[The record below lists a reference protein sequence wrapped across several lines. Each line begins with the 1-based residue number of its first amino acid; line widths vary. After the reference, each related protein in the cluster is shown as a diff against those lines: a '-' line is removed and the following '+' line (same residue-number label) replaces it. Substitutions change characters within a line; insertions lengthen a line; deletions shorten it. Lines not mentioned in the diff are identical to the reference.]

1 MKSLKYLNF
10 YLLRYKTRLL
20 LGTLFVTIS
29 NLFAIYPAEILRKGI
44 DMVQQGIEVYFIM
57 QGTAAAKELKTQ
69 FFYVLLGLGAIVI
82 AAALLK
88 GLFMFFMRQT
98 IIVMSRL
105 IEYDLK
111 NDIYKQYQKLDLAFY
126 KRNKTGDL
134 MARIGEDVSQVR
146 MYVGPAIMYAISTVT
161 LFILVLVKMLSVQP
175 VFTVYVLTPLPLLAV
190 AIYYVNSRVIKK
202 SERVQRQLGVISS
215 RVQESFS
222 GVRVVKAY
230 NREAFQEEQFAADA
244 EAYMQRNTELVQ
256 ISALFAPMITL
267 LVGLSTIITV
277 VIGVYQVRA
286 GEISAGT
293 IAEFILYVNMLT
305 WPVASIGWVTSIVQ
319 RAAAS
324 QQRINEFMNQ
334 KPEVVNPT
342 QASFNLRGELVFE
355 HVSFTYPESGIDAL
369 YDVSFNLEQGKSLA
383 IVGRTGSGKST
394 LAALITRQY
403 DPTQG
408 TIEVDGKDLR
418 EINLSDYR
426 SQLAYVPQEVFLFSE
441 TIAENIAF
449 GLNSDGS
456 EQAETS
462 KLIRESADDAAILE
476 SIEDFPEQFE
486 TRIGERGVTLS
497 GGQKQR
503 ISLARA
509 LVRNP
514 KLLVLDDCLSAVDTA
529 TEERVLQRLRVKMK
543 ERTSVIVAHRI
554 STIKHCDT
562 IIVLEHGRIAEHG
575 NHEQL
580 LSLEGIYAGMHRKQ
594 LLDEANSI

>member
-1 MKSLKYLNF
+1 MKSLKYLNT

-20 LGTLFVTIS
+20 FGTLFVTIS

-44 DMVQQGIEVYFIM
+44 DMVQYGIEVYFLM
-57 QGTAAAKELKTQ
+57 EGSEAASELKRQ

-134 MARIGEDVSQVR
+134 MARIGEDVGQVR
-146 MYVGPAIMYAISTVT
+146 MYIGPAIMYAISTIT
-161 LFILVLVKMLSVQP
+161 LFVLVLVRMLSVQP
-175 VFTVYVLTPLPLLAV
+175 VFTAYVLMPLPFLAV

-230 NREAFQEEQFAADA
+230 NREPFHEDQFAADA
-244 EAYMQRNTELVQ
+244 ETYKQRNTELVQ

-277 VIGVYQVRA
+277 IIGVHQVRA

-293 IAEFILYVNMLT
+293 IAEFILYVGMLT

-324 QQRINEFMNQ
+324 QERINEFMHQ
-334 KPEVVNPT
+334 VPEVVNPSI
-342 QASFNLRGELVFE
+342 QPFDLNGKLEFE
-355 HVSFTYPESGIDAL
+355 HVSFTYPESGIEAL
-369 YDVSFNLEQGKSLA
+369 HDVSFSLDAGKSIA

-408 TIEVDGKDLR
+408 KILVDREDLR

-426 SQLAYVPQEVFLFSE
+426 RQLAYVPQEVFLFSE
-441 TIAENIAF
+441 TINENIAF
-449 GLNSDGS
+449 GFDQINRELKDFESKIR
-456 EQAETS
+456 QA
-462 KLIRESADDAAILE
+462 ADDASLLD
-476 SIEDFPEQFE
+476 SIEEFPEGFQ

-509 LVRNP
+509 LVRDP
-514 KLLVLDDCLSAVDTA
+514 KLLILDDCLSAVDTA
-529 TEERVLQRLRVKMK
+529 TEERVLQRLRIKMK
-543 ERTSVIVAHRI
+543 ERSSVMIAHRI

-562 IIVLEHGRIAEHG
+562 ILVLEHGRIAEQG

-580 LSLEGIYAGMHRKQ
+580 LALDGIYAGMHRKQ
-594 LLDEANSI
+594 LLEEANAI

>member
-1 MKSLKYLNF
+1 MKSLKFLNS

-20 LGTLFVTIS
+20 FGTLFVTIS

-44 DMVQQGIEVYFIM
+44 DMVQHGIEVYFIM
-57 QGTAAAKELKTQ
+57 QGTAAGEELKTR

-105 IEYDLK
+105 VEYDLK

-146 MYVGPAIMYAISTVT
+146 MYIGPAIMYAISTLT
-161 LFILVLVKMLSVQP
+161 LFVLVLVRMLSVQP
-175 VFTVYVLTPLPLLAV
+175 VFTFYVLMPLPLLAF

-202 SERVQRQLGVISS
+202 SERVQQQLGIISS

-230 NREAFQEEQFAADA
+230 NREAFQEKQFAADA
-244 EAYMQRNTELVQ
+244 EAYKQRNTELVQ

-277 VIGVYQVRA
+277 IIGVYQVRA

-342 QASFNLRGELVFE
+342 TEPFNLKGNLTFDR
-355 HVSFTYPESGIDAL
+355 VSFTYPESGIEAL
-369 YDVSFNLEQGKSLA
+369 HDVSFSIDSGKSLA

-394 LAALITRQY
+394 LSALITRQY
-403 DPTQG
+403 DPTRGEIQ
-408 TIEVDGKDLR
+408 IDGNDLR

-441 TIAENIAF
+441 TISENIAF

-462 KLIRESADDAAILE
+462 KLIREAADDAAILE

-562 IIVLEHGRIAEHG
+562 IIVLEHGRIAEQG

-580 LSLEGIYAGMHRKQ
+580 LALDGIYAGMHRKQ
-594 LLDEANSI
+594 LLDEANVI

>member
-57 QGTAAAKELKTQ
+57 QGTAAADELKTQ

-244 EAYMQRNTELVQ
+244 EAYKQRNTELVQ

-277 VIGVYQVRA
+277 IIGVYQVRA

-342 QASFNLRGELVFE
+342 QTSFNLRGELVFE

-418 EINLSDYR
+418 EINLSDFR

-449 GLNSDGS
+449 GLNSDAY

-462 KLIRESADDAAILE
+462 KLIREAADDAAILE

-562 IIVLEHGRIAEHG
+562 IIVLENGRIAEQG

-594 LLDEANSI
+594 LLDEANVI

>member
-1 MKSLKYLNF
+1 MKSLKYLNK

-20 LGTLFVTIS
+20 LGTVFVTIS

-44 DMVQQGIEVYFIM
+44 DMVQHGIEVYFLM
-57 QGTAAAKELKTQ
+57 QGTEAAAELKRQ

-146 MYVGPAIMYAISTVT
+146 MYVGPAIMYAISTIT
-161 LFILVLVKMLSVQP
+161 LFLLVLMRMLSVQP
-175 VFTVYVLTPLPLLAV
+175 VFTAYVLAPLPFLAI

-230 NREAFQEEQFAADA
+230 NREAFQEAQFAADA
-244 EAYMQRNTELVQ
+244 EAYKQRNTELVQ

-277 VIGVYQVRA
+277 IIGVHQVRA

-293 IAEFILYVNMLT
+293 IAEFILYVGMLT

-324 QQRINEFMNQ
+324 QERLNEFMNQ
-334 KPEVVNPT
+334 VPEVVNPST
-342 QASFNLRGELVFE
+342 QPFDLKGKLEFN
-355 HVSFTYPESGIDAL
+355 HVTFSYPESGIEAL
-369 YDVSFNLEQGKSLA
+369 HDVSFSLEPGKSLA

-408 TIEVDGKDLR
+408 KILVDREDLR

-426 SQLAYVPQEVFLFSE
+426 RQLSYVPQEVFLFSE
-441 TIAENIAF
+441 TIEENIAF
-449 GLNSDGS
+449 GFAQNNGGLKDS
-456 EQAETS
+456 ESKIRQA
-462 KLIRESADDAAILE
+462 ADDAAILE
-476 SIEDFPEQFE
+476 SIEDFPEAFQ

-509 LVRNP
+509 LVRDP
-514 KLLVLDDCLSAVDTA
+514 KLLILDDCLSAVDTA
-529 TEERVLQRLRVKMK
+529 TEERVLQRLRIKMK
-543 ERTSVIVAHRI
+543 ERSSVMIAHRI

-562 IIVLEHGRIAEHG
+562 ILVLEHGRIAEQG

-580 LSLEGIYAGMHRKQ
+580 LALDGIYAGMHRKQ
-594 LLDEANSI
+594 LLDEANAI

>member
-57 QGTAAAKELKTQ
+57 QGTAAADELKTQ

-277 VIGVYQVRA
+277 IIGVYQVRA

-342 QASFNLRGELVFE
+342 QTSFNLRGELVFE

-562 IIVLEHGRIAEHG
+562 IIVLEHGRIADHG

-580 LSLEGIYAGMHRKQ
+580 LSVEGIYAGMHRKQ

>member
-57 QGTAAAKELKTQ
+57 QGTAAADELKTQ

-244 EAYMQRNTELVQ
+244 EAYKQRNTELVQ

-277 VIGVYQVRA
+277 IIGVYQVRA

-449 GLNSDGS
+449 GLNSDAY

-509 LVRNP
+509 LVRDP
-514 KLLVLDDCLSAVDTA
+514 KLLILDDCLSAVDTA

-562 IIVLEHGRIAEHG
+562 IIVLEHGRIAEQG
-575 NHEQL
+575 NHEKL
-580 LSLEGIYAGMHRKQ
+580 LALDGVYAGMHRKQ
-594 LLDEANSI
+594 LLDEANVI

>member
-1 MKSLKYLNF
+1 MKSLKYLNA
-10 YLLRYKTRLL
+10 YLFRYKTRLL

-29 NLFAIYPAEILRKGI
+29 NLFAIYPAEVLRKGI
-44 DMVQQGIEVYFIM
+44 DMVQHGIEVYFLM
-57 QGTAAAKELKTQ
+57 QGTEAAEALKSQ
-69 FFYVLLGLGAIVI
+69 FFYLLLGLGAIVI
-82 AAALLK
+82 VAALLK

-134 MARIGEDVSQVR
+134 MARISEDVSQVR

-161 LFILVLVKMLSVQP
+161 LFILVLVRMLSVQP
-175 VFTVYVLTPLPLLAV
+175 VFTFYVLIPLPLLAI

-202 SERVQRQLGVISS
+202 SERVQQQLGIISS

-222 GVRVVKAY
+222 GVRVIKAY
-230 NREAFQEEQFAADA
+230 NREAFQESLFSNDA
-244 EAYMQRNTELVQ
+244 EAYKQRNTELVQ

-277 VIGVYQVRA
+277 IIGVTQVRA

-334 KPEVVNPT
+334 TPEVLNPT
-342 QASFNLRGELVFE
+342 DETFDLKGNLVFE
-355 HVSFTYPESGIDAL
+355 SVSFTYPESGIEAL
-369 YDVSFNLEQGKSLA
+369 HDVSFSLAEGKSLG
-383 IVGRTGSGKST
+383 IVGRTGAGKST
-394 LAALITRQY
+394 LAALLTRQY
-403 DPTQG
+403 DPTRGQVC
-408 TIEVDGKDLR
+408 VDGQNLR
-418 EINLSDYR
+418 TINLADYR
-426 SQLAYVPQEVFLFSE
+426 TQLAYVPQEVFLFSE
-441 TIAENIAF
+441 TIEENIAF
-449 GLNSDGS
+449 GLDKNRQVGDNTTGKVSL
-456 EQAETS
+456 A
-462 KLIRESADDAAILE
+462 ADDAAILD
-476 SIEDFPEQFE
+476 SIQAFPEGFQ

-514 KLLVLDDCLSAVDTA
+514 KLLILDDCLSAIDTA

-543 ERTSVIVAHRI
+543 ERTSVFIAHRI
-554 STIKHCDT
+554 STIKHCDS
-562 IIVLEHGRIAEHG
+562 ILVLEHGRIAEKGTHD
-575 NHEQL
+575 EL
-580 LSLEGIYAGMHRKQ
+580 IAIDGIYAGMYRKQ
-594 LLDEANSI
+594 LLEEAAVF

>member
-1 MKSLKYLNF
+1 
-10 YLLRYKTRLL
+10 
-20 LGTLFVTIS
+20 
-29 NLFAIYPAEILRKGI
+29 
-44 DMVQQGIEVYFIM
+44 
-57 QGTAAAKELKTQ
+57 
-69 FFYVLLGLGAIVI
+69 
-82 AAALLK
+82 
-88 GLFMFFMRQT
+88 
-98 IIVMSRL
+98 
-105 IEYDLK
+105 
-111 NDIYKQYQKLDLAFY
+111 
-126 KRNKTGDL
+126 
-134 MARIGEDVSQVR
+134 
-146 MYVGPAIMYAISTVT
+146 
-161 LFILVLVKMLSVQP
+161 
-175 VFTVYVLTPLPLLAV
+175 
-190 AIYYVNSRVIKK
+190 
-202 SERVQRQLGVISS
+202 
-215 RVQESFS
+215 
-222 GVRVVKAY
+222 
-230 NREAFQEEQFAADA
+230 
-244 EAYMQRNTELVQ
+244 
-256 ISALFAPMITL
+256 MITL

-277 VIGVYQVRA
+277 IIGVYQVRA

-418 EINLSDYR
+418 EINLSDFR

-449 GLNSDGS
+449 GLNSDAY

-509 LVRNP
+509 LVRDP
-514 KLLVLDDCLSAVDTA
+514 KLLILDDCLSAVDTA

-562 IIVLEHGRIAEHG
+562 IILLENGRIAEQG

-594 LLDEANSI
+594 LLDEANVI

>member
-1 MKSLKYLNF
+1 MKSLKYLNS
-10 YLLRYKTRLL
+10 YLLRYKTRLV

-44 DMVQQGIEVYFIM
+44 DMVQQGIEVYFII
-57 QGTAAAKELKTQ
+57 QGTAAAEELKSQ
-69 FFYVLLGLGAIVI
+69 FFYLLLGLGAIVI

-146 MYVGPAIMYAISTVT
+146 MYIGPAIMYAISTLT
-161 LFILVLVKMLSVQP
+161 LFVLVLVRMLSVQP
-175 VFTVYVLTPLPLLAV
+175 TFTAYVLTPLPLLAV

-230 NREAFQEEQFAADA
+230 NREAFQEAQFAADA
-244 EAYMQRNTELVQ
+244 EAYKQRNTELVQ

-277 VIGVYQVRA
+277 IIGVHQVRA

-324 QQRINEFMNQ
+324 QERINEFMNQ

-342 QASFNLRGELVFE
+342 KQPFNLEGELVFD

-369 YDVSFNLEQGKSLA
+369 QNVSFNLEPGKSLA
-383 IVGRTGSGKST
+383 IVGRTGAGKST

-408 TIEVDGKDLR
+408 SIRVDGMDLR
-418 EINLSDYR
+418 EINLADYR
-426 SQLAYVPQEVFLFSE
+426 MQLAYVPQEVFLFSE
-441 TIAENIAF
+441 TVAENIAF
-449 GLNSDGS
+449 GLNTGEAASD
-456 EQAETS
+456 EVLKEIKEA
-462 KLIRESADDAAILE
+462 ADDAAILE
-476 SIEDFPEQFE
+476 SIEAFPEQFE

-514 KLLVLDDCLSAVDTA
+514 KLLLLDDCLSAVDTA

-543 ERTSVIVAHRI
+543 ERTSVIIAHRI
-554 STIKHCDT
+554 STIKHCDS
-562 IIVLEHGRIAEHG
+562 ILVLENGRIAEQG

-580 LSLEGIYAGMHRKQ
+580 LGMDGIYAGMYRKQ
-594 LLDEANSI
+594 LLDEAMM

>member
-1 MKSLKYLNF
+1 MKSLKYLNS
-10 YLLRYKTRLL
+10 YLLRYKTRLV

-57 QGTAAAKELKTQ
+57 QGTAAADELKSQ
-69 FFYVLLGLGAIVI
+69 FFYLLLGLGAIVI

-111 NDIYKQYQKLDLAFY
+111 NDIYTQYQKLDLAFY

-146 MYVGPAIMYAISTVT
+146 MYIGPAIMYAISTLT
-161 LFILVLVKMLSVQP
+161 LFVLVLVKMLSVQP
-175 VFTVYVLTPLPLLAV
+175 TFTFYVLIPLPFLAV

-202 SERVQRQLGVISS
+202 SERVQRQLGIISS

-230 NREAFQEEQFAADA
+230 NREAFHEEQFAADA
-244 EAYMQRNTELVQ
+244 EAYKQRNTELVQ

-277 VIGVYQVRA
+277 IIGVHQVRA

-334 KPEVVNPT
+334 TPEVVNPT
-342 QASFNLRGELVFE
+342 TQPFNLKGELVFD
-355 HVSFTYPESGIDAL
+355 HVSFTYPESGIEAL
-369 YDVSFNLEQGKSLA
+369 NNVSFCLGQGKSLA

-403 DPTQG
+403 DPTLG
-408 TIEVDGKDLR
+408 SIRVDGTDLR
-418 EINLSDYR
+418 DINLSAYR
-426 SQLAYVPQEVFLFSE
+426 MQLAYVPQEVFLFSE

-449 GLNSDGS
+449 GLTTSETASDKVLK
-456 EQAETS
+456 EIKEA
-462 KLIRESADDAAILE
+462 ADDAAILD
-476 SIEDFPEQFE
+476 SIEAFPEQFE

-514 KLLVLDDCLSAVDTA
+514 NLLILDDCLSAVDTA
-529 TEERVLQRLRVKMK
+529 TEERVLQRLRAKMK

-554 STIKHCDT
+554 STVKHCDT
-562 IIVLEHGRIAEHG
+562 IIVLENGRIAEQG

-580 LSLEGIYAGMHRKQ
+580 LGLDGIYAGMHRKQ
-594 LLDEANSI
+594 LLDEANLI

>member
-57 QGTAAAKELKTQ
+57 QGTTAADELKTQ

-175 VFTVYVLTPLPLLAV
+175 IFTVYVLTPLPLLAV
-190 AIYYVNSRVIKK
+190 AIYFVNSRVIKK
-202 SERVQRQLGVISS
+202 SERVQRQLGLISS

-230 NREAFQEEQFAADA
+230 NREAFQEEMFAADA
-244 EAYMQRNTELVQ
+244 EAYKQRNTELVQ

-277 VIGVYQVRA
+277 IIGVHQVRA

-334 KPEVVNPT
+334 QPEVVNPT
-342 QASFNLRGELVFE
+342 LQQFSLKGELVFK
-355 HVSFTYPESGIDAL
+355 HVSFTYPESGIEAL
-369 YDVSFNLEQGKSLA
+369 HDVSFTLEAGKSLA

-408 TIEVDGKDLR
+408 KIEVDGNNLQ
-418 EINLSDYR
+418 EINLADYR

-441 TIAENIAF
+441 TIAENISF
-449 GLNSDGS
+449 GLNTYGSDQIDNS
-456 EQAETS
+456 T
-462 KLIRESADDAAILE
+462 LIKEAADDAAILE
-476 SIEDFPEQFE
+476 SIEGFPEQFE

-514 KLLVLDDCLSAVDTA
+514 KLLILDDCLSAVDTA

-562 IIVLEHGRIAEHG
+562 IIVLEQGRIAERG

-580 LSLEGIYAGMHRKQ
+580 LALDGIYAGMHRKQ
-594 LLDEANSI
+594 LLDEANVI

>member
-1 MKSLKYLNF
+1 MKSLKYLNS
-10 YLLRYKTRLL
+10 YLLRYKTRLV

-57 QGTAAAKELKTQ
+57 QGTTAADELKTQ

-175 VFTVYVLTPLPLLAV
+175 IFTVYVLTPLPLLAV
-190 AIYYVNSRVIKK
+190 AIYFVNSRVIKK
-202 SERVQRQLGVISS
+202 SERVQRQLGLISS

-230 NREAFQEEQFAADA
+230 NREAFQETQFAADA
-244 EAYMQRNTELVQ
+244 EAYKQRNTELVQ

-277 VIGVYQVRA
+277 IIGVHQVRA

-334 KPEVVNPT
+334 QPEVVNPT
-342 QASFNLRGELVFE
+342 TEPFNLKGNLAFDR
-355 HVSFTYPESGIDAL
+355 VSFTYPESGIEAL
-369 YDVSFNLEQGKSLA
+369 HDVSFTLEAGKSLA

-408 TIEVDGKDLR
+408 KIEVDGNNLK
-418 EINLSDYR
+418 EINLADYR

-441 TIAENIAF
+441 TIAENISF
-449 GLNSDGS
+449 GLNTYGSDQIDNS
-456 EQAETS
+456 T
-462 KLIRESADDAAILE
+462 LIKEAADDAAILE
-476 SIEDFPEQFE
+476 SIEGFPEQFE

-514 KLLVLDDCLSAVDTA
+514 KLLILDDCLSAVDTA
-529 TEERVLQRLRVKMK
+529 TEERVLQRLRLKMK

-554 STIKHCDT
+554 STVKHCDT
-562 IIVLEHGRIAEHG
+562 IIVLEHGRIVERG

-580 LSLEGIYAGMHRKQ
+580 VGLNGIYAGMHRKQ
-594 LLDEANSI
+594 QLDDVLA

>member
-57 QGTAAAKELKTQ
+57 QGTAAADELKTQ

-277 VIGVYQVRA
+277 IIGVYQVRA

-342 QASFNLRGELVFE
+342 QESFNLRGELVFE

-514 KLLVLDDCLSAVDTA
+514 ELLVLDDCLSAVDTA

-562 IIVLEHGRIAEHG
+562 IIVLEHGRIAEQG

-594 LLDEANSI
+594 LLDEANVI

>member
-1 MKSLKYLNF
+1 MKSLKYLNS
-10 YLLRYKTRLL
+10 YLLRYKTRLV

-57 QGTAAAKELKTQ
+57 QGTTAAVELKTQ

-175 VFTVYVLTPLPLLAV
+175 IFTVYVLTPLPLLAV
-190 AIYYVNSRVIKK
+190 AIYFVNSRVIKK
-202 SERVQRQLGVISS
+202 SERVQRQLGLISS

-230 NREAFQEEQFAADA
+230 NREAFQEEMFAADA
-244 EAYMQRNTELVQ
+244 EAYKQRNTELVQ

-277 VIGVYQVRA
+277 IIGVHQVRA

-334 KPEVVNPT
+334 QPEVVNPT
-342 QASFNLRGELVFE
+342 LQQFSLKGELVFK
-355 HVSFTYPESGIDAL
+355 HVSFTYPESGIEAL
-369 YDVSFNLEQGKSLA
+369 HNVSFTLEAGKSLA

-408 TIEVDGKDLR
+408 KIEVDGNNLQ
-418 EINLSDYR
+418 EINLADYR

-441 TIAENIAF
+441 TIAENISF
-449 GLNSDGS
+449 GLNTYGSDQIDNS
-456 EQAETS
+456 T
-462 KLIRESADDAAILE
+462 LIKEAADDAAILE
-476 SIEDFPEQFE
+476 SIEGFPEQFE

-514 KLLVLDDCLSAVDTA
+514 KLLILDDCLSAVDTA

-562 IIVLEHGRIAEHG
+562 IIVLEQGRIAERG

-580 LSLEGIYAGMHRKQ
+580 LALDGIYAGMHRKQ
-594 LLDEANSI
+594 LLDEANVI

>member
-1 MKSLKYLNF
+1 MKSLKYLNS
-10 YLLRYKTRLL
+10 YLLRYKTRLV

-57 QGTAAAKELKTQ
+57 QGTTAADELKTQ

-175 VFTVYVLTPLPLLAV
+175 IFTVYVLTPLPLLAV
-190 AIYYVNSRVIKK
+190 AIYFVNSRVIKK
-202 SERVQRQLGVISS
+202 SERVQRQLGLISS

-230 NREAFQEEQFAADA
+230 NREAFQETQFAADA
-244 EAYMQRNTELVQ
+244 EAYKQRNTELVQ

-277 VIGVYQVRA
+277 IIGVHQVRA

-334 KPEVVNPT
+334 QPEVLNPT
-342 QASFNLRGELVFE
+342 TEPFNLKGNLAFDR
-355 HVSFTYPESGIDAL
+355 VSFTYPESGIEAL
-369 YDVSFNLEQGKSLA
+369 HDVSFTLEAGKSLA

-408 TIEVDGKDLR
+408 KIEVDGNNLK
-418 EINLSDYR
+418 EINLADYR

-441 TIAENIAF
+441 TIAENISF
-449 GLNSDGS
+449 GLNTYGSDQIDNS
-456 EQAETS
+456 T
-462 KLIRESADDAAILE
+462 LIKEAADDAAILE
-476 SIEDFPEQFE
+476 SIEGFPEQFE

-514 KLLVLDDCLSAVDTA
+514 KLLILDDCLSAVDTA
-529 TEERVLQRLRVKMK
+529 TEERVLQRLRLKMK

-554 STIKHCDT
+554 STVKHCDT
-562 IIVLEHGRIAEHG
+562 IIVLEHGRIVERG

-580 LSLEGIYAGMHRKQ
+580 VGLNGIYAGMHRKQ
-594 LLDEANSI
+594 QLDDVLA

>member
-57 QGTAAAKELKTQ
+57 QGTAAADELKTQ

-244 EAYMQRNTELVQ
+244 EAYKQRNTELVQ

-277 VIGVYQVRA
+277 IIGVYQVRA

-509 LVRNP
+509 LVRDP
-514 KLLVLDDCLSAVDTA
+514 KLLILDDCLSAVDTA

-562 IIVLEHGRIAEHG
+562 IIVLEHGRIAEQG
-575 NHEQL
+575 NHEKL
-580 LSLEGIYAGMHRKQ
+580 LALDGVYAGMHRKQ
-594 LLDEANSI
+594 LLDEANVI

>member
-1 MKSLKYLNF
+1 
-10 YLLRYKTRLL
+10 
-20 LGTLFVTIS
+20 
-29 NLFAIYPAEILRKGI
+29 
-44 DMVQQGIEVYFIM
+44 
-57 QGTAAAKELKTQ
+57 
-69 FFYVLLGLGAIVI
+69 
-82 AAALLK
+82 
-88 GLFMFFMRQT
+88 
-98 IIVMSRL
+98 
-105 IEYDLK
+105 
-111 NDIYKQYQKLDLAFY
+111 
-126 KRNKTGDL
+126 
-134 MARIGEDVSQVR
+134 
-146 MYVGPAIMYAISTVT
+146 
-161 LFILVLVKMLSVQP
+161 
-175 VFTVYVLTPLPLLAV
+175 
-190 AIYYVNSRVIKK
+190 
-202 SERVQRQLGVISS
+202 
-215 RVQESFS
+215 
-222 GVRVVKAY
+222 
-230 NREAFQEEQFAADA
+230 
-244 EAYMQRNTELVQ
+244 
-256 ISALFAPMITL
+256 
-267 LVGLSTIITV
+267 
-277 VIGVYQVRA
+277 
-286 GEISAGT
+286 
-293 IAEFILYVNMLT
+293 
-305 WPVASIGWVTSIVQ
+305 
-319 RAAAS
+319 
-324 QQRINEFMNQ
+324 
-334 KPEVVNPT
+334 VNPT
-342 QASFNLRGELVFE
+342 QASFNVRGELVFE

-418 EINLSDYR
+418 EINLSDFR

-562 IIVLEHGRIAEHG
+562 IIVLEHGRIAEQG